1 MRFILGLLAG
11 ALSTLMVAAALDAP
25 ADDVFAQVQESWR
38 TISTEFAAQNDEWGP
53 AAPMSLSQPPAALEQ
68 TPLAET
74 LAPAPSPATAAAP
87 AREPSGTE
95 VQQPWHGPREQQDPA
110 SGQTEGEHGE
120 RILEPFVANQPGE
133 ARVWSPFHSEASAN
147 GFANRLTR
155 QLAHPFQVR
164 KLGPAEYVVVYA
176 YADES
181 QHLSLQ
187 QRIAAVTG
195 ASSS

>member
-1 MRFILGLLAG
+1 MRFIFGLLAG

-38 TISTEFAAQNDEWGP
+38 TISTEFAGQNDDRGS
-53 AAPMSLSQPPAALEQ
+53 AAPMSLSQPPATLEQ
-68 TPLAET
+68 TALAET
-74 LAPAPSPATAAAP
+74 LAPAPAP
-87 AREPSGTE
+87 AGEPSETE
-95 VQQPWHGPREQQDPA
+95 VQQPWRGPREQQEPA
-110 SGQTEGEHGE
+110 SDQTGAEHGE
-120 RILEPFVANQPGE
+120 RLLDPLVANQPGE
-133 ARVWSPFHSEASAN
+133 AQVWAPFHSEASAN

-176 YADES
+176 YADEN